1 MKLQILGPG
10 CPRCKKLAENA
21 EAATGELDA
30 EIEIA
35 KVTNIDE
42 IVRFGVMMTP
52 GLVINGTIK
61 STGRIA
67 SVEEIKKWITEAV
80 EGAGDGR

>member
-21 EAATGELDA
+21 EAATRELGA
-30 EIEIA
+30 EVEIA
-35 KVTNIDE
+35 KVADIDE